1 MVSSLSLIESII
13 TGLRVPDLPYPVG
26 QVEAGDPDLWRR
38 TLAEAWAAASDE
50 RVVTHLQRVDTRWTM
65 RQVNSAYLAD
75 RIMNV
80 FLRRSGLH
88 PYLVHRAARLRFWL
102 ALDLEVRSGQAVTEE
117 RPLRRWLDNL
127 QALRGWSRTGGRS
140 DRTVEQHLVELEQAV
155 TRAFE
160 DGDEAPIKTCVDGWI
175 ETMRRQADQAERV
188 AARLWQTEAGAA
200 GQRAAEQA
208 VRAALSRTCRGR
220 QLPPSMIGFIEDD
233 WRVLMRRAALEHG
246 LASEAWRHACRL
258 LEWLVWVGDPELC
271 GRDRNRLYHVG
282 EQFTDKLG
290 QVVAMIEGAAPDA
303 QRFSG
308 VDALLAHRMRD
319 EPVEQEAADFT
330 GADPRWLEPPDQA
343 LAEEARAWVG
353 SWYLRD
359 EDGQEIRQY
368 LSGFLEETGEVLWT
382 NAQGAKIGL
391 EPFRDVR
398 ASFEAGELTQ
408 LPEAYPFATVL
419 KDTLSSLQRVLQSQ
433 QQQREQARD
442 KAREEAEALRRA
454 QEAAREEER
463 LREAEREAREK
474 QERAD
479 AEQAARDEAEAE
491 RINQAAEQWEALLA
505 EVDRLD
511 AGSWIQLG
519 SGDDALRLKLALR
532 IRASGKLVFVD
543 RYGLNRREIQ
553 REALATQVRDG
564 EARLLSEGAEF
575 ADTLS
580 RVVGRLRVGR

>member
-1 MVSSLSLIESII
+1 MNLIESII
-13 TGLRVPDLPYPVG
+13 TELRVPDLPYPVG
-26 QVEAGDPDLWRR
+26 HDGPGAPELWRR
-38 TLAEAWAAASDE
+38 TLAQSWEAGSDE
-50 RVVTHLQRVDTRWTM
+50 RVVTHLQRVDAWWTM

-88 PYLVHRAARLRFWL
+88 PYLVHRVARLRFWL
-102 ALDLEVRSGQAVTEE
+102 ALDLEACGGEAVTEE
-117 RPLRRWLDNL
+117 RPLRRWLDSL
-127 QALRGWSRTGGRS
+127 QSLRGWSRTGARS
-140 DRTVEQHLVELEQAV
+140 DRTVEQHLTALEQAV
-155 TRAFE
+155 SRAFE
-160 DGDEAPIKTCVDGWI
+160 DGDEAPIETCVRGWT
-175 ETMRRQADQAERV
+175 EKMSKHADQAERV

-220 QLPPSMIGFIEDD
+220 HLPPDLIGFIETD
-233 WRVLMRRAALEHG
+233 WRGLMRRAALEQG
-246 LASEAWRHACRL
+246 LNSDVWRHACRL
-258 LEWLVWVGDPELC
+258 LEWLVWVGDPDLC
-271 GRDRNRLYHVG
+271 GQDRNRLYHVG

-290 QVVAMIEGAAPDA
+290 QVVAMIEGAAPSP
-303 QRFSG
+303 QRFRD
-308 VDALLAHRMRD
+308 VDALLAHRMRG
-319 EPVEQEAADFT
+319 EAVEQEAVDVAD
-330 GADPRWLEPPDQA
+330 ADPRWLEPPDET
-343 LAEEARAWVG
+343 LADEARAWVG
-353 SWYLRD
+353 SWYLR
-359 EDGQEIRQY
+359 EEEGQEIRQY

-391 EPFRDVR
+391 EPFRAVR
-398 ASFEAGELTQ
+398 ASFQAGELTQ
-408 LPEAYPFATVL
+408 LPAAYPFAIVL

-442 KAREEAEALRRA
+442 KARNEAEALRQA

-463 LREAEREAREK
+463 RREAEREAREK
-474 QERAD
+474 KEREE
-479 AEQAARDEAEAE
+479 AEQAARDEAEAQ
-491 RINQAAEQWEALLA
+491 RISEAAEQWEGLLA
-505 EVDRLD
+505 EVDRLE

-519 SGDDALRLKLALR
+519 SGEEATRLKLALR

-553 REALATQVRDG
+553 RETLAARVRDG
-564 EARLLSEGAEF
+564 EATLLSEGAEF